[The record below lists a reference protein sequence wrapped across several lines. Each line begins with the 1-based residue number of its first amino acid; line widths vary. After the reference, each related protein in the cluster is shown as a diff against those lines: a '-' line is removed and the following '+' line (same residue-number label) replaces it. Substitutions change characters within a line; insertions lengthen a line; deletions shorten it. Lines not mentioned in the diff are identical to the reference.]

1 MSIRRLAVIGVGF
14 IGGSLARAL
23 RAAGAVEHI
32 VGCDHD
38 AANLNKALTL
48 GVVDTA
54 TAAVATAVRDCDRV
68 FLAVPMGAM
77 RAVMQQMVGHLAP
90 DCVVTDGGSTKASVV
105 ADWRAVFGDARRFV
119 PGHPIAGAE
128 HSGVE
133 HACAELYR
141 HRRVILTPQWDTD
154 AAALDSVQAMWAQ
167 TGALVS
173 RMDVAHH
180 DHVLAATSHAPHVL
194 AFALVAALAKRDD
207 AEEVLA
213 YAAGGFRD
221 FTRIAAGNPRMWH
234 DICLANSQAIEG
246 VLADLQTQI
255 DVLRQAVA
263 AQDGPLLIR
272 QFATAKAF
280 RDQLA
285 CR

>member
-1 MSIRRLAVIGVGF
+1 MSIRRLAVIGVGL

-23 RAAGAVEHI
+23 RAAGTVEHI

-38 AANLNKALTL
+38 AANLNKALAL

-77 RAVMQQMVGHLAP
+77 RAVMQQMAGCLTP
-90 DCVVTDGGSTKASVV
+90 GCVVTDAGSTKASVV
-105 ADWRAVFGDARRFV
+105 TDWRAVFGNARRFV

-133 HACAELYR
+133 HACAALY
-141 HRRVILTPQWDTD
+141 HNRRVILTPQWDTD
-154 AAALDSVQAMWAQ
+154 AAALDSVQSMWAQ
-167 TGALVS
+167 AGALVS
-173 RMDVAHH
+173 RMDAAHH
-180 DHVLAATSHAPHVL
+180 DRVLAATSHVPHVL

-207 AEEVLA
+207 AEEILT

-221 FTRIAAGNPRMWH
+221 FTRIAASNPRMWH
-234 DICLANSQAIEG
+234 DICLANAQAIEG
-246 VLADLQTQI
+246 VLADLQAQI
-255 DVLRQAVA
+255 DDLRQAVA
-263 AQDGPLLIR
+263 VRDGRLLMR
-272 QFATAKAF
+272 QFETAKAF
-280 RDQLA
+280 RDRLA